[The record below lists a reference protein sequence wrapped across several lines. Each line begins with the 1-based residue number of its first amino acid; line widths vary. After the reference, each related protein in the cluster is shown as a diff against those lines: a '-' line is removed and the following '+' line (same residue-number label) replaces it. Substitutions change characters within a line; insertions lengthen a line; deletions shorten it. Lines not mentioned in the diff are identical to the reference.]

1 MTRSRRRSDSGQEG
15 GKRRASL
22 ALALVLPLFLAACGS
37 IFGDDEE
44 PQQVTS
50 DAGAGEAD
58 FPQLSTVPQSARNV
72 SSEAV
77 RQQAVQGLAAD
88 RSNARYSNEPLTGS
102 PIGASPPQNALPQNA
117 PQVAAAPSVPPPPSS
132 VPVPAPAQVPQA
144 QQAPAAQPAPLP
156 AGLAPLPPQ
165 IGTAQSAPAAPA
177 RQELIA
183 VIFFGFGSSGL
194 NATDMQVLR
203 DVATLHGQRGGQIL
217 VVGHASSRTGTMSPV
232 QHQMANFNISVRR
245 ANAVAEALGRLGV
258 AGNAIRTEAVSD
270 SQPVYHEFMPTGETG
285 NQRAE
290 IFFQY

>member
-1 MTRSRRRSDSGQEG
+1 MMRITGRKESGEERPRSRGPWM
-15 GKRRASL
+15 L
-22 ALALVLPLFLAACGS
+22 AFALPLLLGACGS

-50 DAGAGEAD
+50 DAAAGDAD
-58 FPQLSTVPQSARNV
+58 FPRLSTVPQSARDV

-102 PIGASPPQNALPQNA
+102 PIGASPPQNA
-117 PQVAAAPSVPPPPSS
+117 PQVTAAPNVPAPPSS
-132 VPVPAPAQVPQA
+132 VPVPAQVPQA
-144 QQAPAAQPAPLP
+144 PQSPAAQPAPLP
-156 AGLAPLPPQ
+156 AGLAPLPAPIGSAQAVQGAPQ
-165 IGTAQSAPAAPA
+165 

-194 NATDMQVLR
+194 NNTDMQVLR
-203 DVATLHGQRGGQIL
+203 DVATLHQQRGGRIL

-232 QHQMANFNISVRR
+232 QHQMANFNVSVSR
-245 ANAVAEALGRLGV
+245 ANAVANALGRLGV
-258 AGNAIRTEAVSD
+258 DGNRIRTEARSD

-285 NQRAE
+285 NQRTE
-290 IFFQY
+290 IFFEY